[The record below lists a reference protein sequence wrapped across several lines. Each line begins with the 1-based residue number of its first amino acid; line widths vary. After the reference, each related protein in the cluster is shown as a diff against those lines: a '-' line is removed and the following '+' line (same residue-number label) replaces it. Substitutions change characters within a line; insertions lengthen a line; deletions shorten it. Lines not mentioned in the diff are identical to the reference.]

1 MATEF
6 VVKIPDRAGQ
16 LGMLTNALGEAKVQL
31 RGIGASKGSVG
42 IIVADKDTAKA
53 RRALKKAG
61 YRAREQKAV
70 EVRLQDKPGSLARSA
85 KRFGKAKVN
94 ISAVYVLAPGR
105 GSVGVAYA
113 VKDARAAKRA
123 LGR

>member
-6 VVKIPDRAGQ
+6 TVKIPDRPGQ
-16 LGMLTNALGEAKVQL
+16 LASLTSALGMAKVQL
-31 RGIGASKGSVG
+31 RGIGASKGNVG

-53 RRALKKAG
+53 RAALKKAG
-61 YRAREQKAV
+61 YRAREAKAV
-70 EVRLQDKPGSLARSA
+70 EVRLSDKPGSLARSA
-85 KRFGKAKVN
+85 KRLGKGKVN
-94 ISAVYVLAPGR
+94 ISAVYVLSPGR

-113 VKDARAAKRA
+113 VKNARAAKKA

>member
-6 VVKIPDRAGQ
+6 TVKIPDRPGQ
-16 LGMLTNALGEAKVQL
+16 LASLTSALGMAKVQL
-31 RGIGASKGSVG
+31 RGIGASKGNVG

-53 RRALKKAG
+53 RAALKKAG
-61 YRAREQKAV
+61 YRAREAKAV
-70 EVRLQDKPGSLARSA
+70 EVRLSDKPGSLARSA
-85 KRFGKAKVN
+85 KRLGKGKVN
-94 ISAVYVLAPGR
+94 ISAVYVLSPGR

-113 VKDARAAKRA
+113 VKNTRAAKKA